1 MIAGDRL
8 SCEECRKQFEITDL
22 DTPEE
27 REFKADGPDCWECRP
42 DLLPENEQAVEM
54 YQHCSGQWICGAGG
68 AVDLNLGTVM
78 QAMDLFGI
86 EDKKGC
92 LLKVKTIAGVQLK
105 KWRDEDQERQ
115 EERDNACAGDLR

>member
-1 MIAGDRL
+1 MISGDRP
-8 SCEECRKQFEITDL
+8 SCEECRSKFLPCEW
-22 DTPEE
+22 DTPEQTE
-27 REFKADGPDCWECRP
+27 RKIEGPDCWECRP
-42 DLLPENEQAVEM
+42 VLLTENEQAVEI
-54 YQHCSGQWICGAGG
+54 YSHCSGQWICGAGG

-105 KWRDEDQERQ
+105 KWC
-115 EERDNACAGDLR
+115 EEEQDRRDNANSGHLR